1 MCRFFATRNLI
12 LILPMIVII
21 HPLSAQNIETNYD
34 ESKVPAHRLPALLR
48 NSDGAKI
55 TTAEEWVKNRRPEI
69 LHLFEKF
76 VYGKSPDTPANL
88 AFSLVE
94 QDTNALDGRAVR
106 KQVAI
111 YLGDPNNPLRMNVL
125 IYLPRNAQK
134 SHPLFLAMN
143 FYGNHTINDDPIILL
158 PKSWVRNNEQLG
170 ITANQATENT
180 RGIRSD
186 RWPVEKILQRGY
198 GLATLYYGDVDPD
211 FDDGF
216 QNGVHRLYN
225 NELQTKPAADEWGSI
240 AAWAWGLSRV
250 MDYCEKDEDI
260 DHKHVVVMGHSRLG
274 KTALWAGA
282 TDDRFALVISN
293 NSGCGGAALSRRR
306 FGETVKKI
314 NTNFPHWFCENFKNF
329 NDKEDELPIN
339 QHMLIALIAPRP
351 VYIASAEEDRWA
363 DPKGEF
369 LSAMRASA
377 VYELFGQEGLPVK
390 YMPAINTPITGTIGY
405 HMRTGKHG
413 VTDFDWQNYL
423 DFADGHFNK

>member
-1 MCRFFATRNLI
+1 
-12 LILPMIVII
+12 MIVII